1 MVQDDLK
8 NMIHSSI
15 RFLSDVGLIT
25 EQEYQS
31 VSSHANLCHIRF
43 NHMYRFNMI
52 GMEGRNK
59 GGLMNLVSE
68 GYPTLS
74 LIALSINNLRFVPPQ
89 SNQHFIG
96 VLNEPSVMGVV
107 KGYDSQSQHPYWLVD
122 VSIIPCEPIQLR
134 LPMTSSETNA
144 NYGGIAGYAF
154 GIEPLHSSVCSQ
166 SLSTIPIIPLFSFI
180 HISIQ
185 TEMMIHTDSNER
197 EKNSI
202 ETSQRVPHTGTNST
216 RNDLAS

>member
-1 MVQDDLK
+1 MSPASRWGGIHFLCWLASWWVRGDHYYQTEILRNHYSYSLYCSCVQQFK
-8 NMIHSSI
+8 SP
-15 RFLSDVGLIT
+15 LSD
-25 EQEYQS
+25 
-31 VSSHANLCHIRF
+31 
-43 NHMYRFNMI
+43 
-52 GMEGRNK
+52 
-59 GGLMNLVSE
+59 
-68 GYPTLS
+68 
-74 LIALSINNLRFVPPQ
+74 ALN
-89 SNQHFIG
+89 
-96 VLNEPSVMGVV
+96 VL
-107 KGYDSQSQHPYWLVD
+107 
-122 VSIIPCEPIQLR
+122 IIPCEPIQLR
-134 LPMTSSETNA
+134 LPITSSETNA

-180 HISIQ
+180 HISIK

>member
-1 MVQDDLK
+1 MSNVVLTYFPMPARAEGIKLALDLAGIPFTFKSVQNWPEEKAEGLK
-8 NMIHSSI
+8 SGLLP
-15 RFLSDVGLIT
+15 FGLIT

-31 VSSHANLCHIRF
+31 VSSHDDLCHIRF

-154 GIEPLHSSVCSQ
+154 GIEPLHLFVHNHSQ
-166 SLSTIPIIPLFSFI
+166 QFQSF
-180 HISIQ
+180 HYS
-185 TEMMIHTDSNER
+185 HSF
-197 EKNSI
+197 
-202 ETSQRVPHTGTNST
+202 TSPSKQK
-216 RNDLAS
+216 